1 VSTQPGFQSQTNAIL
16 TDGSSTTTSDE
27 DAELA
32 EYLAAHPDQGH
43 LRAQIQMEQQR
54 SDYERHSHS
63 MCYQQAQQHANN
75 WHGQTNLLQ
84 HLRHEQLVL
93 QEAIRMLHHHEPE
106 IKAEMVAEMDD
117 LARRERE
124 AQRMAD
130 GEKQA
135 YHRLE
140 AGQTV
145 HARNEMQSLVNQFR
159 LEAHLREMQARGR

>member
-1 VSTQPGFQSQTNAIL
+1 
-16 TDGSSTTTSDE
+16 
-27 DAELA
+27 
-32 EYLAAHPDQGH
+32 
-43 LRAQIQMEQQR
+43 MEQQR

-75 WHGQTNLLQ
+75 WHVQTNLLQ

-93 QEAIRMLHHHEPE
+93 QEAIRMLRHHEPE

-140 AGQTV
+140 AEQAV
-145 HARNEMQSLVNQFR
+145 HARNEMQSLVDQSR
-159 LEAHLREMQARGR
+159 LEARLREVQARGR

>member
-1 VSTQPGFQSQTNAIL
+1 M
-16 TDGSSTTTSDE
+16 
-27 DAELA
+27 
-32 EYLAAHPDQGH
+32 
-43 LRAQIQMEQQR
+43 LR
-54 SDYERHSHS
+54 
-63 MCYQQAQQHANN
+63 
-75 WHGQTNLLQ
+75 
-84 HLRHEQLVL
+84 
-93 QEAIRMLHHHEPE
+93 HHEPE

-140 AGQTV
+140 AEQAV